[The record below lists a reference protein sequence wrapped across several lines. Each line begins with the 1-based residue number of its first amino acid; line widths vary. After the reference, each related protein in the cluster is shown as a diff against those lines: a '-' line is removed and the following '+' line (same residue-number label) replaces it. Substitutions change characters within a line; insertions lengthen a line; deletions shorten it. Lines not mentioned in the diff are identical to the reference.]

1 MVEAI
6 PNRSAT
12 RSSTGIGSPSSIG
25 TGSPLRSSTA
35 LAKRGSTRRWSPRS
49 RESRTRSAAH
59 CGRRIGRSAGTRVRT
74 PSNMPVSM

>member
-35 LAKRGSTRRWSPRS
+35 LAKRGSTRRWSPR
-49 RESRTRSAAH
+49 
-59 CGRRIGRSAGTRVRT
+59 
-74 PSNMPVSM
+74 